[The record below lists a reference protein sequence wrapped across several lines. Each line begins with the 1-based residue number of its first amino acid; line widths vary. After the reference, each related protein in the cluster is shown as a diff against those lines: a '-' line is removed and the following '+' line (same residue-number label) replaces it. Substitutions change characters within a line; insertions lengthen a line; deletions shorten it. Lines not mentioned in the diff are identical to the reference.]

1 MNSILATSIE
11 FANLGIKLNNVG
23 KSISIFGVDIAYYG
37 MIIATGMILGIIV
50 TCAEAKRT
58 GQDPND
64 YIDFAIYA
72 IIFSVIGARLYY
84 VIFSWDYYKKN
95 PGQILNI
102 RGGGLAI
109 YGGIIA
115 AIITCFVYTRIKK
128 MSMPR
133 VMDTAVLGLI
143 LGQILGRWGNFFNEN
158 IF

>member
-84 VIFSWDYYKKN
+84 VYSV
-95 PGQILNI
+95 
-102 RGGGLAI
+102 
-109 YGGIIA
+109 GII
-115 AIITCFVYTRIKK
+115 IRKIRDRY
-128 MSMPR
+128 
-133 VMDTAVLGLI
+133 
-143 LGQILGRWGNFFNEN
+143 
-158 IF
+158 